1 VGDDRGHVKTTIK
14 KVSCKQRRLHSR
26 QRSSRCLIDAGALS
40 QVGLGR
46 GWGCDPIRAQLTW
59 SATISMKPQAV
70 FRS

>member
-46 GWGCDPIRAQLTW
+46 G
-59 SATISMKPQAV
+59 
-70 FRS
+70 